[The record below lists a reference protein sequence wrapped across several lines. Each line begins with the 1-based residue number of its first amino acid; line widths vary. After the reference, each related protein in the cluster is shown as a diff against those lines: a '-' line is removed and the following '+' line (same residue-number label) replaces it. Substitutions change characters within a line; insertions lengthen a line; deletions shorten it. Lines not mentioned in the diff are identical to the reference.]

1 MTLSAKV
8 GRRFAKT
15 IYIWKNIAKKRVVF
29 AVFPKIIFTFNT
41 KCLNYYIFVNCLE
54 FSSTLIFQTN
64 LGKQVNCGDKKKNSC
79 AECADFTRDDWCGGI
94 DCKWDYPSELCVPKG
109 IFIKNGFE
117 EPTGQ

>member
-1 MTLSAKV
+1 MWKV
-8 GRRFAKT
+8 
-15 IYIWKNIAKKRVVF
+15 
-29 AVFPKIIFTFNT
+29 
-41 KCLNYYIFVNCLE
+41 CLREFEYKSVGNVDICNYIFVNCLE

-109 IFIKNGFE
+109 NFTKNGLV
-117 EPTGQ
+117 TGTYTE